1 MKGLSSLYRGLSGV
15 EPTADDIGAV
25 KKAGDTMTGALILN
39 GSPTEPN
46 QAATKSYVDSNSSSW
61 GSIGG
66 TLSNQTDLQNAL
78 NAKQDTLVSGTNIKT
93 INSTSIL
100 GSGNLSITASAA
112 GTNTQVQFNDSG
124 SIGGDAGLTY
134 DKTTDNLIVNG
145 KVDASAFQVNGTAG
159 NGHIDL
165 KHQSVDASPPSAFS
179 ALFADSNGNIKYKN
193 DGGYYTT
200 YSTHTN
206 TANRVYTF
214 QDKSYTLAEAGANTD
229 ITSILLNQSGLVVQG
244 ATSNALTIKPNEA
257 FSASRTLNLKINDVD
272 RTIDLSGNLTVSS
285 AATISGTNTGDQ
297 TNITGN
303 AGTATTLQTA
313 RSIYGN
319 NFDGSAA
326 LSQIIASTF
335 GGTGNGFTKFTG
347 AASTEK
353 TYTLPNANATIL
365 TDNTAVTVPQGG
377 TGLTTLTTAYG
388 VVCAGT
394 TANGSLQN
402 AGAGTSGQYL
412 KSNGASS
419 LPSFASLDPATTTN
433 QGVAYIN
440 NPISVANNVGSPN
453 DTINF
458 GAGTFITSSGQQIYV
473 PAITKKI
480 QSSGAWTAGTGQNGL
495 DSGARTASTFY
506 RTYVIQN
513 NSTLAYDIL
522 FSTSATSPTVPSG
535 YTNLGIM
542 DYAFIRINAS
552 TNIAAAKWNVNDKR
566 LVLGVNES
574 IQVFSS
580 TAGSGNVVILNTTEA
595 LEYVVRLY
603 LSTTTTG
610 GSDISVYG
618 SEQSSTDPHDLVSVS
633 TNNGFQANGGG
644 SVYTS
649 DGKIYWKNFSTG
661 AGISTQVCKIKSI
674 KIRS

>member
-25 KKAGDTMTGALILN
+25 KKAGDTMTGALILS

-134 DKTTDNLIVNG
+134 DKTTDNLIVSG
-145 KVDASAFQVNGTAG
+145 KVDASALQINGTAG

-165 KHQSVDASPPSAFS
+165 KHQSADASPPSAFS

-193 DGGYYTT
+193 DGNYYTT
-200 YSTHTN
+200 YSTHAN

-214 QDKSYTLAEAGANTD
+214 QDKNYTLAEAGANTD
-229 ITSILLNQSGLVVQG
+229 ITSISLNQSGLVVKG
-244 ATSNALTIKPNEA
+244 ATSNALTIKPNET
-257 FSASRTLNLKINDVD
+257 FSSSRTLNLKINDVD

-319 NFDGSAA
+319 SFDGSAA

-347 AASTEK
+347 ATSTEK
-353 TYTLPNANATIL
+353 TYALPNANATIL

-394 TANGSLQN
+394 TATGSLQN

-419 LPSFASLDPATTTN
+419 LPSFASFTPPTIQKFTSGSGTYTTPAGVLYIRVKQVGGGAGGAGSGGGGGTGANGGNTTFGTSLLVANGGTGGVTNGSLGGAGGSSSLGTGPIGTALSGGYGQAGFTSSATGSSPCGGFGGTTAFGGAGSGGNGNGGGAGGSAIANTGAGGGGAGGSATTTFA
-433 QGVAYIN
+433 GAGGGAGGFIDAIILSPSTTY
-440 NPISVANNVGSPN
+440 SYAVGSG
-453 DTINF
+453 
-458 GAGTFITSSGQQIYV
+458 GAGG
-473 PAITKKI
+473 
-480 QSSGAWTAGTGQNGL
+480 TAGT
-495 DSGARTASTFY
+495 
-506 RTYVIQN
+506 
-513 NSTLAYDIL
+513 
-522 FSTSATSPTVPSG
+522 SG
-535 YTNLGIM
+535 YAGG
-542 DYAFIRINAS
+542 A
-552 TNIAAAKWNVNDKR
+552 
-566 LVLGVNES
+566 G
-574 IQVFSS
+574 
-580 TAGSGNVVILNTTEA
+580 GSGYIEITE
-595 LEYVVRLY
+595 YY
-603 LSTTTTG
+603 
-610 GSDISVYG
+610 
-618 SEQSSTDPHDLVSVS
+618 
-633 TNNGFQANGGG
+633 N
-644 SVYTS
+644 
-649 DGKIYWKNFSTG
+649 
-661 AGISTQVCKIKSI
+661 
-674 KIRS
+674 

>member
-1 MKGLSSLYRGLSGV
+1 
-15 EPTADDIGAV
+15 
-25 KKAGDTMTGALILN
+25 MTGALILS

-124 SIGGDAGLTY
+124 NIGGDAGLTY
-134 DKTTDNLIVNG
+134 NKTTDNLIVDG

-165 KHQSVDASPPSAFS
+165 KHQSADASPPSAFS

-200 YSTHTN
+200 YSTHAN
-206 TANRVYTF
+206 TANRIYTF

-229 ITSILLNQSGLVVQG
+229 ITSILLNQSGLVVKG
-244 ATSNALTIKPNEA
+244 ATSNALTIKPNETL
-257 FSASRTLNLKINDVD
+257 SASRTLNLKINDVD

-365 TDNTAVTVPQGG
+365 TN
-377 TGLTTLTTAYG
+377 
-388 VVCAGT
+388 
-394 TANGSLQN
+394 
-402 AGAGTSGQYL
+402 
-412 KSNGASS
+412 
-419 LPSFASLDPATTTN
+419 LDLATTTT
-433 QGVAYIN
+433 QGVVYLN
-440 NPISVANNVGSPN
+440 NPITVANNASDANN
-453 DTINF
+453 DIDFSAGNF
-458 GAGTFITSSGQQIYV
+458 QFSDGSGQALATAMTKRLDATWSAGSGNGGLFNGTAVPKAVNSTYHCYKIYNS
-473 PAITKKI
+473 TT
-480 QSSGAWTAGTGQNGL
+480 GAE
-495 DSGARTASTFY
+495 DSGFLLGISGTAP
-506 RTYVIQN
+506 
-513 NSTLAYDIL
+513 DP
-522 FSTSATSPTVPSG
+522 TSALPSG
-535 YTNLGIM
+535 YTKFKLI
-542 DYAFIRINAS
+542 AS
-552 TNIAAAKWNVNDKR
+552 ILTD
-566 LVLGVNES
+566 
-574 IQVFSS
+574 
-580 TAGSGNVVILNTTEA
+580 GSGNIRSGKYTFFN
-595 LEYVVRLY
+595 
-603 LSTTTTG
+603 G
-610 GSDISVYG
+610 GYDFIY
-618 SEQSSTDPHDLVSVS
+618 TNKIADATLVSLTPTKVS
-633 TNNGFQANGGG
+633 LAVSCPVGVRVKGSFNVLVDGIVNAKDSVSLFEGG
-644 SVYTS
+644 TS
-649 DGKIYWKNFSTG
+649 IENAKTKLNQRSTVRG
-661 AGISTQVCKIKSI
+661 
-674 KIRS
+674 